1 MKIAILVVAACFVA
15 VVELQSHAE
24 AEEDVDVSAVRLVRR
39 YRGTYRAATPWQT
52 YSYIYSITL

>member
-15 VVELQSHAE
+15 VVELQAHAE

-39 YRGTYRAATPWQT
+39 VRRTYN
-52 YSYIYSITL
+52 YIYSITL